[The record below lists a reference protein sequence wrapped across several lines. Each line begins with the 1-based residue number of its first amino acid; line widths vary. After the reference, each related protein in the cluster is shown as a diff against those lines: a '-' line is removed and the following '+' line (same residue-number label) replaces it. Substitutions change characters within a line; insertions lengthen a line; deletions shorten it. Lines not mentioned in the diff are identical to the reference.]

1 MKTKQMTYDAMLAA
15 LCAVL
20 GLVSLDFGNL
30 KITFEDL
37 PILIAAALFGPWDGM
52 IVGVLGTTVYQMLR
66 FGPDP
71 TLPLWVVPLALGGL
85 LAGWIARKNEYS
97 LEGKNPFVMMIS
109 AELFI
114 TFLNT
119 ISLVIYSKMYGFFT
133 PAYILAPLLS
143 RIFIGVAKGTVFAK
157 VLSPVIEA
165 IRKTFRVEGK
175 QNISH
180 PNERPSHT

>member
-20 GLVSLDFGNL
+20 GLVSLDLGNF
-30 KITFEDL
+30 KFTFEDL

-52 IVGVLGTTVYQMLR
+52 IVGALGTTIYQLLR
-66 FGPDP
+66 FGSDP

-85 LAGWIARKNEYS
+85 LAGWIARKNNYS
-97 LEGKNPFVMMIS
+97 LQGKDPWVMMIS

-114 TFLNT
+114 TLLNT

-133 PAYILAPLLS
+133 PAYILAPLLP
-143 RIFIGVAKGTVFAK
+143 RILVALAKGAVYAK
-157 VLSPVIEA
+157 VLVPVINA
-165 IRKTFRVEGK
+165 VRKTFRVEGK
-175 QNISH
+175 KATETQLI
-180 PNERPSHT
+180 R